1 MAKGFEEKFKN
12 VNFSTNYETYNN
24 QIITM
29 MVYININQKEIN
41 DPTTDPLTMAQE
53 KVDEVKGIMT
63 NNIEQIMNNQEKLGE
78 IDAKSMK
85 LVDSSAISFLI
96 QIIINLIIYEFKSN
110 AGTLK
115 DVFTKQ
121 RIIMMALIGGVC
133 CCVYYYIL
141 VYYCCCYWR
150 ICIC

>member
-1 MAKGFEEKFKN
+1 MAKGFEEKYKN

-24 QIITM
+24 QIIVM

-96 QIIINLIIYEFKSN
+96 
-110 AGTLK
+110 
-115 DVFTKQ
+115 
-121 RIIMMALIGGVC
+121 
-133 CCVYYYIL
+133 
-141 VYYCCCYWR
+141 
-150 ICIC
+150 

>member
-96 QIIINLIIYEFKSN
+96 
-110 AGTLK
+110 
-115 DVFTKQ
+115 
-121 RIIMMALIGGVC
+121 
-133 CCVYYYIL
+133 
-141 VYYCCCYWR
+141 
-150 ICIC
+150 

>member
-1 MAKGFEEKFKN
+1 
-12 VNFSTNYETYNN
+12 
-24 QIITM
+24 
-29 MVYININQKEIN
+29 
-41 DPTTDPLTMAQE
+41 MAQE

-141 VYYCCCYWR
+141 VYYCCHYWR

>member
-1 MAKGFEEKFKN
+1 MAKGFEEKYKN

-24 QIITM
+24 QIIVM

-85 LVDSSAISFLI
+85 LVDSSAISFL
-96 QIIINLIIYEFKSN
+96 NK
-110 AGTLK
+110 
-115 DVFTKQ
+115 
-121 RIIMMALIGGVC
+121 
-133 CCVYYYIL
+133 
-141 VYYCCCYWR
+141 
-150 ICIC
+150 